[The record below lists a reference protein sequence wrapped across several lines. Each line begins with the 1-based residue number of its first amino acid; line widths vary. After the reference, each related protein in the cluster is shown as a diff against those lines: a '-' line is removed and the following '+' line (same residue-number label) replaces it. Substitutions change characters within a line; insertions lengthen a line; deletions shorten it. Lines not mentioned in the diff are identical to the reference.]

1 MMGPTVPYADLYG
14 LFGVTL
20 TSSAVAV
27 HKMPVDMGGREQA
40 VPQIDITTYLD
51 TPITR
56 SLNGLPSLFVIACPL
71 AIAKTLPEGV
81 TVEPL
86 INLPVGP
93 DFWADTN
100 PFQAARGEAKRD
112 EAEDIIPTEKEPVVL
127 AAAATRKVG
136 DAEQKAVLFGDAY
149 FANDAVPNI
158 LYHTRVPRG
167 QMYPGATE
175 LMTNSVLWVA
185 GSEHLITVSPEAI
198 RARRIGDLGDWSLSL
213 EILIIGGLPAIVL
226 AAGLVVWLVRRR

>member
-1 MMGPTVPYADLYG
+1 M
-14 LFGVTL
+14 
-20 TSSAVAV
+20 S
-27 HKMPVDMGGREQA
+27 GREQA

-51 TPITR
+51 TPVTR

-86 INLPVGP
+86 IHLPVGP
-93 DFWADTN
+93 DYWADTN
-100 PFQAARGEAKRD
+100 PLKAVRGEAKRD
-112 EAEDIIPTEKEPVVL
+112 EVEDIIPTEKEPVVL
-127 AAAATRKVG
+127 AAAATRQVAG
-136 DAEQKAVLFGDAY
+136 GQQKAVLFGDAY

-158 LYHTRVPRG
+158 LYHARVPRD

-185 GSEHLITVSPEAI
+185 GTEHLITVSPEAI
-198 RARRIGDLGDWSLSL
+198 QARRIGDLGDWSLSL

-226 AAGLVVWLVRRR
+226 AAGVVVWLVRRR